1 MAVRLSVTR
10 MDLSGRLKEAMNE
23 NFGGGK
29 QGRLRS
35 VDALAQAEAYATEGV
50 WAHDEDG
57 VVVAP

>member
-1 MAVRLSVTR
+1 

-29 QGRLRS
+29 QGASRR

-50 WAHDEDG
+50 
-57 VVVAP
+57 